1 MDVIL
6 SILMVSL
13 PVLFNVNVEFLTERM
28 NTPPKLTKAGIT
40 EMLDIS
46 GFPVPLTYIVSGE
59 DRALL
64 AMITEALAQH
74 GRQDRLRHP
83 HVAFFMK
90 V

>member
-1 MDVIL
+1 
-6 SILMVSL
+6 
-13 PVLFNVNVEFLTERM
+13 
-28 NTPPKLTKAGIT
+28 
-40 EMLDIS
+40 MLDIS
-46 GFPVPLTYIVSGE
+46 GLPVPLTYIVSGE